1 MTPVVRKALQ
11 AALHAGIALPLALL
25 AWRWSGVLL
34 NDADPLLAGLSVE
47 PVNYTIDYLG
57 LWALR
62 ALWLTLAI
70 SPLRQLTGWNWLAS
84 WRRPLGL
91 WAFTYALCH
100 LSVYFGLDQAFD
112 LGLLVQDVIK
122 HNFILLGMSALL
134 LILPLALTST
144 RGMIKRLGGRRWQN
158 VHRLIYLAAALAS
171 VHFILRVKGFQW
183 EPWIYAGILAVL
195 LAWRVK
201 AVRRLVGR

>member
-1 MTPVVRKALQ
+1 ML
-11 AALHAGIALPLALL
+11 IALPLALL

-34 NDADPLLAGLSVE
+34 NDADPRLAGLTVE
-47 PVNYTIDYLG
+47 PVDYTIDYLG

-62 ALWLTLAI
+62 LMWLTLAV
-70 SPLRQLTGWNWLAS
+70 SPLRQITGWNWLAP

-91 WAFTYALCH
+91 WAFAYALVH
-100 LSVYFGLDQAFD
+100 LSVYFGLDQAGD
-112 LGLLVQDVIK
+112 LSLLVQDVIK

-144 RGMIKRLGGRRWQN
+144 RGMIKRLGGRRWQS

-183 EPWIYAGILAVL
+183 EPWIYAGLLAVL
-195 LAWRVK
+195 LASRVK
-201 AVRRLVGR
+201 AVRALFSRS

>member
-1 MTPVVRKALQ
+1 MTPLARKALQ
-11 AALHAGIALPLALL
+11 AGLHLAIALPLALL

-34 NDADPLLAGLSVE
+34 NDADPRLAGLSVE
-47 PVNYTIDYLG
+47 PVDYTIDYLG

-62 ALWLTLAI
+62 LLWLTLAI
-70 SPLRQLTGWNWLAS
+70 SPLRMLTRWNWIGA

-91 WAFTYALCH
+91 WAFAYAALH

-112 LGLLVQDVIK
+112 LGLLVEDVIK

-158 VHRLIYLAAALAS
+158 VHRLIYAAAALAS
-171 VHFILRVKGFQW
+171 VHFIMRVKGFQW
-183 EPWIYAGILAVL
+183 EPWIYAGVLAAL

-201 AVRRLVGR
+201 AVRGLLGR

>member
-1 MTPVVRKALQ
+1 MTPPVRRAVQ
-11 AALHAGIALPLALL
+11 AALHLAIALPLALL
-25 AWRWSGVLL
+25 IWRWSGVLL
-34 NDADPLLAGLSVE
+34 NDADPRLAGLTVE
-47 PVNYTIDYLG
+47 PVDYTIDYLG

-62 ALWLTLAI
+62 FLWLTLAI
-70 SPLRQLTGWNWLAS
+70 SPLRALTGWNWLAP

-91 WAFTYALCH
+91 WAFAYALCH

-112 LGLLVQDVIK
+112 LGLLVEDVIE
-122 HNFILLGMSALL
+122 HNFVLFGMSALL

-158 VHRLIYLAAALAS
+158 VHRLIYAAATLAS
-171 VHFILRVKGFQW
+171 VHFIMRVKGFQW
-183 EPWIYAGILAVL
+183 EPWIYAGLLAVL

-201 AVRRLVGR
+201 AVRGLVGR